1 MEIGILLDAGRRS
14 PDELMDWAAAADA
27 RGIGVAV
34 VTRTSKGG
42 EAPWS
47 PWTVAT
53 WIVGRTARIR
63 VGSVPTAP
71 RGSAFGVSAPAP
83 APIAPASLID
93 KARPSLS
100 ALEPDRVLETGRE
113 SARES
118 RLPPVELAMDA

>member
-53 WIVGRTARIR
+53 WIVGRTERIR

-71 RGSAFGVSAPAP
+71 RGSAFGVAAPAP
-83 APIAPASLID
+83 ATIEPASMTD
-93 KARPSLS
+93 TARHSPM
-100 ALEPDRVLETGRE
+100 A
-113 SARES
+113 
-118 RLPPVELAMDA
+118 LPPARGPGGSGE